1 MKQLLL
7 LLSLAFLPLSAN
19 QGNTATLVKRASA
32 MYLAERKTNSPRAK
46 SSHDLVV
53 LTKTMPEITLDI
65 VYATKNNFTGTAVYT
80 QAKCYLRRS
89 VASALFHVH
98 QELKK
103 LGYSIKIWDAYRP
116 FSIQKKFWELCPDPR
131 YVADPAK
138 GSKHNRGAAVDLT
151 LIDLKT
157 NKELVMPSAFDDF
170 SEKAHLNY
178 AAMSPEAA
186 KNCRLLQN
194 IMIKHGFISQPN
206 EWWHFDYKGWE
217 QFDLL
222 DIPFS
227 KLN

>member
-7 LLSLAFLPLSAN
+7 LLSLAFLPLPAN
-19 QGNTATLVKRASA
+19 QPNTATLVKRASA
-32 MYLAERKTNSPRAK
+32 TYLAKHKTKNPSIK
-46 SSHDLVV
+46 SSHDLVD
-53 LTKTMPEITLDI
+53 ITTIIPGVQLDI
-65 VYATKNNFTGTAVYT
+65 VYATKNNFTRSVVYA

-89 VASALFHVH
+89 VANALLDAQ
-98 QELKK
+98 QEFKK
-103 LGYSIKIWDAYRP
+103 LGYSVKVWDAYRP

-138 GSKHNRGAAVDLT
+138 GSKHNRGAAVDIT

-178 AAMSPEAA
+178 TAMSPEAA
-186 KNCRLLQN
+186 KNCRLLQAM
-194 IMIKHGFISQPN
+194 MIKHGFISQPN
-206 EWWHFDYKGWE
+206 EWWHFDYKSWKT
-217 QFDLL
+217 FDLL

-227 KLN
+227 DLS